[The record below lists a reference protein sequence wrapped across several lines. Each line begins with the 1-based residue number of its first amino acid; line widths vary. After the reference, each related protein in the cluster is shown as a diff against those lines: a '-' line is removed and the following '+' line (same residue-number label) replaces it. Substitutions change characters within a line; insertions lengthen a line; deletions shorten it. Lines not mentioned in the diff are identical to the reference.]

1 MALAMKAQWRAWAT
15 RLNLD
20 RIIRYWLGGR
30 GLILMLHRVAATPG
44 GWRGDPGL
52 WISAETL
59 STLIPMLRALDYQW
73 VTLDQALAWPSR
85 GRATRFACLT
95 FDDGY
100 RDNYQVALPILQAL
114 EVPATVYITSGF
126 IDGAALA
133 WWYGLEAIL
142 NQHPLLILRMEDQE
156 QRWLATEPAQKHVA
170 YQQACQCLRAAAP
183 AVRAQALRNLEQDY
197 RLDFRAIS
205 LAQMLTKAMLR
216 ELAASD
222 LVELGAHTVSHPA
235 LSALP
240 LAEARTE
247 INASKQALEAQY
259 GVPVRHF
266 AYPYG
271 DRTAVNPAVQA
282 LAQECGFASAVLAY
296 GGPLQSNA
304 DHYALPRIPF
314 GGADSMENLRWR
326 ASGAPALLAR
336 FRPLPA

>member
-1 MALAMKAQWRAWAT
+1 MKAQWRGWAT

-44 GWRGDPGL
+44 AWRGDPGL

-59 STLIPMLRALDYQW
+59 SALIHTLRTLDYQW
-73 VTLDQALAWPSR
+73 VTLDQALNWPR
-85 GRATRFACLT
+85 RAPRFACLT

-100 RDNYQVALPILQAL
+100 RDNYQIALPLLQAL

-126 IDGAALA
+126 IDGTALA

-142 NQHPLLILRMEDQE
+142 NQHPLLILRLQDQE
-156 QRWLATEPAQKHVA
+156 QRWLAADPAQKRIA
-170 YQQACQCLRAAAP
+170 YQQACQRLRTAAP
-183 AVRAQALRNLEQDY
+183 AVRAQALGDLQQEY

-205 LAQMLTKAMLR
+205 LEQMLTQTMLR

-247 INASKQALEAQY
+247 ISASQQTLETQY
-259 GVPVRHF
+259 GQPVRHF

-271 DRTAVNPAVQA
+271 DRAAVNPAVQA
-282 LAQECGFASAVLAY
+282 LAQECGFASATLAY
-296 GGPLQSNA
+296 GGPVQSSA
-304 DHYALPRIPF
+304 DRYALPRIPF

-326 ASGAPALLAR
+326 ASGAPARLAR